1 MFVFPGD
8 FLGYVEEYIAGEGV
22 YEEDG
27 KLYASK
33 AGKLQIRDRTI
44 SILPIKTIP
53 EIKKGDIIIGR
64 IIDTKNNF
72 AMVEIARKR
81 GSDRVLGHYDRAL
94 LHISNVSDKY
104 TKSIEECVR
113 FWDIISAKVIDDNLR
128 ISIKEEDLGV
138 LKAICSVCGENL
150 IKKEGD
156 KLKCP
161 KCGNVEKRKIS
172 KNYGKGVW

>member
-8 FLGYVEEYIAGEGV
+8 FLGYVEEFIAGEGV

-33 AGKLQIRDRTI
+33 AGKLRIKDKTL
-44 SILPIKTIP
+44 SVLPVKTIP
-53 EIKKGDIIIGR
+53 EIRKGDIIIGR
-64 IIDTKNNF
+64 VVDTRNNF

-81 GSDRVLGHYDRAL
+81 GSDRVLRHYDRAL
-94 LHISNVSDKY
+94 LHISNVSEKY
-104 TKSIEECVR
+104 TKNIEECVR

-128 ISIKEEDLGV
+128 VSIKEEDLGV
-138 LKAICSVCGENL
+138 LKAICGVCGDNL
-150 IKKEGD
+150 VREGD

-161 KCGNVEKRKIS
+161 RCGNVEKRKIS